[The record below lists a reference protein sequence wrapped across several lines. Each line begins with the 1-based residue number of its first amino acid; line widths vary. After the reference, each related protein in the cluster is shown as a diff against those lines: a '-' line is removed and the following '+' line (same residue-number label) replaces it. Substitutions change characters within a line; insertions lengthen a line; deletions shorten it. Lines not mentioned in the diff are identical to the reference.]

1 MCIKRINYE
10 VNKIKDTLL
19 LISNKNFDDN
29 DDDIKV
35 KENQKYID
43 DNDKI
48 PDLPEKMK
56 YKENEDVEQFTGFSP
71 KHLPDEIEKVVYSL
85 RGLSDNVLFI
95 CIKYYTT
102 FQDVELIRQR
112 KNKKEKDDKKD
123 DNNEEENIK
132 KEEEENKEHKIKM
145 NDLYN
150 EIQNTNISHNEEDN
164 IFDVNIIKLNENKFF
179 KNMYNHLRVNRKIV
193 IKDKFFKSNEKAKL
207 SLIRYVLISNIHKSI
222 MLNIENIT
230 NNFSELE
237 RNNVYTP
244 GFFLGYIKSLKYC
257 DLITV
262 YRRNKILDFINENS
276 LKININIKVKEIK
289 SFEKYLNWSEIDD

>member
-1 MCIKRINYE
+1 
-10 VNKIKDTLL
+10 
-19 LISNKNFDDN
+19 
-29 DDDIKV
+29 
-35 KENQKYID
+35 
-43 DNDKI
+43 
-48 PDLPEKMK
+48 
-56 YKENEDVEQFTGFSP
+56 
-71 KHLPDEIEKVVYSL
+71 
-85 RGLSDNVLFI
+85 
-95 CIKYYTT
+95 
-102 FQDVELIRQR
+102 
-112 KNKKEKDDKKD
+112 
-123 DNNEEENIK
+123 
-132 KEEEENKEHKIKM
+132 M

-207 SLIRYVLISNIHKSI
+207 SLIRYVLISNINKSI

-244 GFFLGYIKSLKYC
+244 GFFLGYIKSFKYC